1 MKEKL
6 SRRIQEHKG
15 NRQGHVRASG
25 HFKVYINP
33 CLLSLNSSALGFQLG
48 PICTTAVCVADD
60 TYMMSN
66 SPSGLQS
73 ALNIISHY
81 ASNYQL
87 KFNADKTKIVVTASK
102 IDMAYY
108 KETCPWTLNG
118 ERVKVVENN
127 EHLGLIVSGM
137 AEEQKNVDENIVK
150 CRGSLFALLGPA
162 YAYKCLLSP
171 LVQNH
176 LWKTYNLPVLV
187 SGLSALP
194 IRPANITPLAIFQN
208 KTLRGFL
215 KLSNTS
221 PVPALYFLLGELP
234 AEAIIHINT
243 LVTFHNIWS
252 NPGTTVF
259 RMVMYILKMCSSNST
274 TWSNHL
280 QLLCLKYGLPS
291 PLSLL
296 QSAAPWSK
304 ESWTCLVKTKVT
316 IWYENDLRRRSLR
329 NSKMIYLNVQLCG
342 LSGAPHPALRNIRT
356 TQDVKKLRLHLKF
369 LTCDFLTNEKLSLD
383 QPSLSPACDL
393 CQAPVDSIEHVLA
406 VCRATHDVRSR
417 LLPDLLNTVARVQ
430 PSCSLLH
437 NTASAGILT
446 QFVLDCTSLNLPDS
460 FRIPAHNP
468 DISAV
473 FRLSRDFCFSISS
486 ERSHL
491 LKLLVN

>member
-1 MKEKL
+1 MVPL
-6 SRRIQEHKG
+6 CSPG
-15 NRQGHVRASG
+15 ASLRLQMSPVTTCS
-25 HFKVYINP
+25 KS
-33 CLLSLNSSALGFQLG
+33 SLENLQPTCSCFWSLCSA
-48 PICTTAVCVADD
+48 
-60 TYMMSN
+60 
-66 SPSGLQS
+66 
-73 ALNIISHY
+73 
-81 ASNYQL
+81 
-87 KFNADKTKIVVTASK
+87 
-102 IDMAYY
+102 
-108 KETCPWTLNG
+108 
-118 ERVKVVENN
+118 
-127 EHLGLIVSGM
+127 
-137 AEEQKNVDENIVK
+137 
-150 CRGSLFALLGPA
+150 
-162 YAYKCLLSP
+162 
-171 LVQNH
+171 
-176 LWKTYNLPVLV
+176 
-187 SGLSALP
+187 
-194 IRPANITPLAIFQN
+194 N
-208 KTLRGFL
+208 KTSQHHTTGHLPEKALRGFL

-243 LVTFHNIWS
+243 LVTFH
-252 NPGTTVF
+252 
-259 RMVMYILKMCSSNST
+259 KMCSSNST

-280 QLLCLKYGLPS
+280 QLLCLKYDLSS

-304 ESWTCLVKTKVT
+304 DSWTCLVKTKVT

-369 LTCDFLTNEKLSLD
+369 LTCDFLTNERLSLD

-406 VCRATHDVRSR
+406 VCRATQDVRSR

-473 FRLSRDFCFSISS
+473 FKLSSDFCFSISS